1 MLKWILF
8 ASQMLALKKSFSKS
22 ASAFNYVEHTIERAR
37 GYFLFSIGCVVS
49 GLFLMASMI
58 VAVIGIG
65 LQTEQHGTI
74 SFSGLM
80 ISAAILLALSIG
92 FFLLSLLVLIFQKQK
107 ISEKK
112 KAQVE
117 EQKAHH
123 PIQPWIE
130 EVLKQVLVNLTKP
143 KSSPKSQADSQAYAH
158 TKTAQAET
166 SENLKERAVNNPV
179 K

>member
-8 ASQMLALKKSFSKS
+8 ASQMLALKKNFTKS

-49 GLFLMASMI
+49 GLFLMVALV

-80 ISAAILLALSIG
+80 ISATILLGMSAV
-92 FFLLSLLVLIFQKQK
+92 FFLLSLLVLILQKQK
-107 ISEKK
+107 ILEKK
-112 KAQVE
+112 KAQDE
-117 EQKAHH
+117 EHKFHN
-123 PIQPWIE
+123 PIQPWLE
-130 EVLKQVLVNLTKP
+130 EVLKQVLANLTKP
-143 KSSPKSQADSQAYAH
+143 KSQSKSSANSHFNSQSKAH
-158 TKTAQAET
+158 SEAQD
-166 SENLKERAVNNPV
+166 NLKERPVNDPI

>member
-49 GLFLMASMI
+49 GLFLMASII

-65 LQTEQHGTI
+65 LQSEQHGTI

-80 ISAAILLALSIG
+80 ISATILLALATG
-92 FFLLSLLVLIFQKQK
+92 FFLLSLLVLILQKQK
-107 ISEKK
+107 ILEKK
-112 KAQVE
+112 KAQDE
-117 EQKAHH
+117 EQKSHH
-123 PIQPWIE
+123 SIQPWFE
-130 EVLKQVLVNLTKP
+130 EVLKQVLVNLAKP
-143 KSSPKSQADSQAYAH
+143 KSPPKSQAQSYSKA
-158 TKTAQAET
+158 AQAEA
-166 SENLKERAVNNPV
+166 SENLKERAVNDPL